1 MNDRIEVLVKRL
13 IEANDAYRAGEPLI
27 SDAVFDAL
35 EDELRLLAPDHAY
48 FKRVGAKP
56 APGTPWQKVKHD
68 VPMGS
73 LNKAQTIE
81 EFLVWANAPELA
93 GRGFVVSEKLD
104 GLSVDCK
111 YQDGRLVRALTR
123 GDGETGEDITRN
135 VLKMKGVR
143 GEIPGFTGHLRGEI
157 LLKRSDHKAHFPEYA
172 NPRNAAAG
180 IAKRL
185 DGEGCEYLSVLFYRV
200 ISANRTWGETKW
212 TDFCF
217 LQRCDLETPNF
228 DSINNPADIEAKYV
242 AYQES
247 VRDSLDYDIDG
258 LVIEINSLSL
268 AEDLGESNG
277 RPNGAI
283 ALKFPHSTAKTTL
296 RKVEWQI
303 GNTGR
308 LTPVA
313 IFDPVT
319 LDGAEI
325 ERASLY
331 NVAYIEEI
339 GLTEGAQI
347 LCSRRN
353 QVIPRVEAVLDPNG
367 GEPVSPPT
375 ACPKCGGS
383 VAMEGEYLVCRNPD
397 CNPAGAIK
405 RWVEGLN
412 ILALGESIID
422 ALVEKGWV
430 LDPADLYILRPS
442 QLADLELNGRKLGG
456 SMADK
461 IIQNLHDNS
470 CQPLATIVGSLGI
483 PMCGKTVCTTLV
495 DAGFDSFEKML
506 CATTGDLC
514 NVPGMGEAKA
524 DAFYRGIRRI
534 MPVFDRL
541 LANGVTIQEKATGHL
556 DGTTWCWTG
565 FRDKAMERGVE
576 EAGGTVKSS
585 AVKGLTYLVAANP
598 NGVSTKLDKARR
610 QGTKV
615 VSPQE
620 AWAIIRKETK

>member
-13 IEANDAYRAGEPLI
+13 TEANDAYRAGEPVI
-27 SDAVFDAL
+27 SDAAFDAL

-56 APGTPWQKVKHD
+56 APGTPWQKAKHD

-73 LNKAQTIE
+73 LAKVQNME
-81 EFLVWANAPELA
+81 EFRAWVDSMGLDEPA
-93 GRGFVVSEKLD
+93 FVVSEKLD
-104 GLSVDCK
+104 GISVDCK
-111 YQDGRLVRALTR
+111 YIAGKLVRATTR
-123 GDGETGEDITRN
+123 GDGEIGEDITRN
-135 VLKMKGVR
+135 VVKMKGVR
-143 GEIPGFTGHLRGEI
+143 EIPGFTGHLRGEI
-157 LLKRSDHKAHFPEYA
+157 ILRKSDHKAHFPEYS

-180 IAKRL
+180 IARRL
-185 DGEGCEYLSVLFYRV
+185 DGEGCEHLSVLFYR
-200 ISANRTWGETKW
+200 ALTMDRTWGKTKW

-217 LQRCDLETPNF
+217 LKGHDLETPNF
-228 DSINNPADIEAKYV
+228 DIIDNPADLESKYA

-247 VRDSLDYDIDG
+247 IRDSLDYDIDG
-258 LVIEINSLSL
+258 LVIEVNSLSL

-283 ALKFPHSTAKTTL
+283 ALKFPHQTAKTVL

-303 GNTGR
+303 GNSGR

-313 IFDPVT
+313 IFDKVVCA
-319 LDGAEI
+319 GAEI

-331 NVAYIEEI
+331 NWRYIQSI
-339 GLTEGAQI
+339 KLTEGAKI
-347 LCSRRN
+347 LISRRN
-353 QVIPRVEAVLDPNG
+353 DVIPRVEEVLDPNG

-383 VAMEGEYLVCRNPD
+383 VAMEGEYLVCQNPD

-422 ALVEKGWV
+422 ALCDAGLAK
-430 LDPADLYILRPS
+430 DPSDLYTLTIDEI
-442 QLADLELNGRKLGG
+442 ANLELEGRRVGE
-456 SMADK
+456 SMAQK
-461 IIQNLHDNS
+461 IIDNIKSTS

-483 PMCGKTVCTTLV
+483 PMCGKTVCNFLV
-495 DAGFDSFEKML
+495 EAGLDTFEKMYR
-506 CATTGDLC
+506 ATMDDLC
-514 NVPGMGEAKA
+514 GIRGMGPAKA
-524 DAFYRGIRRI
+524 DAFCRGIWLVA
-534 MPVFDRL
+534 PVFLRL
-541 LANGVTIQEKATGHL
+541 LANGVTIKEKPVGHL
-556 DGTTWCWTG
+556 NGTTWCFTG
-565 FRDKAMERGVE
+565 FRNKDMERGVE
-576 EAGGTVKSS
+576 EAGGSVKSS
-585 AVKGLTYLVAANP
+585 VVKGLTYLVAANP
-598 NGVSTKLDKARR
+598 NGHSTKLDKARR

-615 VSPQE
+615 ISPQE